1 MRFAQFQQTLDHK
14 VNFKEIPVPDK
25 KYLNVGCGHHYA
37 AGWINTDV
45 REDEKTR
52 PDVVVGRDESYP
64 FEDNYFDAIYLGHV
78 LEHISWNK
86 IGVFLKE
93 MVRVAKPGAPVLAV
107 GPDVYR
113 TIQRWKEG
121 KEPWDMVKSVM
132 EHQDIDA
139 QLYHAADDGSYVA
152 YPPPTPEWWDGA
164 AHYWNCHEDRLK
176 KVMETHFGEVQI
188 YSSFIESDLPGNR
201 QTWHDST
208 NNITWPVVGYWWWQ
222 CAVAG
227 KVNK

>member
-1 MRFAQFQQTLDHK
+1 
-14 VNFKEIPVPDK
+14 VGN
-25 KYLNVGCGHHYA
+25 YLNVGCGHHYA
-37 AGWINTDV
+37 EGWINTDV
-45 REDEKTR
+45 WEDEKTK
-52 PDVVVGRDESYP
+52 PDVLVKRDEPYP

-78 LEHISWNK
+78 LEHISWTK

-93 MVRVAKPGAPVLAV
+93 MVRIAKPGAPVLAV

-139 QLYHAADDGSYVA
+139 QLYHTADDGSYVA
-152 YPPPTPEWWDGA
+152 SPPPTPEWWDGA
-164 AHYWNCHEDRLK
+164 AHYWNCHEARLEQVIK
-176 KVMETHFGEVQI
+176 THFQEVQI

-201 QTWHDST
+201 QTWYDSR

-227 KVNK
+227 KVVK